1 MCDIHMLSRCCH
13 DAAAIQRLRDEEA
26 AAVEAEDFDAAA
38 ELSGRL
44 DATARYAG
52 AAAEAARD
60 AEAGCESAMRRRVE
74 VGQLGCCST
83 AYMILSLL
91 PCLDLWKV
99 LLLAPLPQA
108 EAMSPI
114 LSRAAYKTSQQ

>member
-1 MCDIHMLSRCCH
+1 
-13 DAAAIQRLRDEEA
+13 
-26 AAVEAEDFDAAA
+26 VEAEDFDAAA

>member
-1 MCDIHMLSRCCH
+1 M
-13 DAAAIQRLRDEEA
+13 
-26 AAVEAEDFDAAA
+26 EAEDFDGAA

-44 DATARYAG
+44 DATARHAG

-60 AEAGCESAMRRRVE
+60 AEAGCDSATLRRVE

-83 AYMILSLL
+83 AYMRLSLL
-91 PCLDLWKV
+91 PRLDLWKV

-114 LSRAAYKTSQQ
+114 LSRAAYNINQQ